1 MGGIIR
7 LTQQVNEGRA
17 YMLVAI
23 LQELLQSV
31 LKLSVIFGLAF
42 MVACTALMIVCLV
55 RGDIRIN
62 IVRGSA
68 EKERK

>member
-68 EKERK
+68 EKESK

>member
-68 EKERK
+68 DKESR